1 MGLLDRVKNAQQQAA
16 GAMAGVG
23 GAGGMTGGGDMS
35 AQMAAAQ
42 LANKLGAQGVEASGV
57 IRAIRP
63 TGETDMG
70 GGQKTEVDVT
80 IAPEGGSPYH
90 ATITQSF
97 LAAQLDGLETGGV
110 VTVKYDPDN
119 PSAAL
124 LYGW

>member
-1 MGLLDRVKNAQQQAA
+1 MGLLDRVKNAQAQAA
-16 GAMAGVG
+16 GAMAGG
-23 GAGGMTGGGDMS
+23 GGVAGMTGGGDMQ

-42 LANKLGAQGVEASGV
+42 LANKLGAQGVDASGV

-70 GGQKTEVDVT
+70 GGQRTEVDVT
-80 IAPEGGSPYH
+80 IAPEGGSPYDT
-90 ATITQSF
+90 TITQSF
-97 LAAQLDGLETGGV
+97 LPAQLEGLQAGGV
-110 VTVKYDPDN
+110 ATVKYDPDN

>member
-16 GAMAGVG
+16 GAMAG
-23 GAGGMTGGGDMS
+23 AGGMGGMAGGGDMQ

-42 LANKLGAQGVEASGV
+42 LANKLGAQGVEAPGV
-57 IRAIRP
+57 IKAIRP

-80 IAPEGGSPYH
+80 IAPADGTPYDT
-90 ATITQSF
+90 TISQSF
-97 LAAQLDGLETGGV
+97 LPAQLEGLEPSGAI
-110 VTVKYDPDN
+110 TVKYDPDN

-124 LYGW
+124 IYGW

>member
-23 GAGGMTGGGDMS
+23 GAAGMTGGGDMS

-80 IAPEGGSPYH
+80 IAPEGGSPYDT
-90 ATITQSF
+90 TITQSF
-97 LAAQLDGLETGGV
+97 LAAQLEGLEAGGV

-124 LYGW
+124 MYGW